1 MSNGL
6 DALINDLQKAINY
19 IESKT
24 PELLEDMADIATKEI
39 KAITPVKT
47 GRLRNS
53 IQATV
58 MGERAIID
66 SSVDYADD
74 VEFGHMQEERFVP
87 VLGVTVDDKFI
98 KGSHMFENGMNNAEP
113 KLDREVKEFMD
124 NLPIF
129 K

>member
-24 PELLEDMADIATKEI
+24 PELLDNMADIATKEI
-39 KAITPVKT
+39 KALTPVKT

>member
-1 MSNGL
+1 MSNSL

-24 PELLEDMADIATKEI
+24 PELLDNMADIATKEI

>member
-1 MSNGL
+1 MSGL

-19 IESKT
+19 IENNT
-24 PELLEDMADIATKEI
+24 PELLNDMADIATKEI
-39 KAITPVKT
+39 KAVTPVKT

-53 IQATV
+53 IKANV
-58 MGERAIID
+58 MGDRAVID

-74 VEFGHMQEERFVP
+74 VEYGHMQEERFVP

-98 KGSHMFENGMNNAEP
+98 KGSHMFENGMNNAES
-113 KLDREVKEFMD
+113 KLDKEVKEFMD

>member
-1 MSNGL
+1 MSNSL